1 VREHAQPTTAGPARA
16 AQYVRTSVGTSVGIN
31 NAGQFQNAAR
41 AVEVFLIL
49 KNRHKLS

>member
-1 VREHAQPTTAGPARA
+1 MREHAQPTTAGPARA
-16 AQYVRTSVGTSVGIN
+16 AQYVRTSAGIN